1 VEYVIEI
8 TNFNV
13 RVGPTASDGKTFD
26 VAVNCVVSDHEIAV
40 VKALSPEVKFTT
52 AHRNALKRAI
62 LSLGFRYDWKS
73 KRKEL
78 GMNLAKEKIHHPS
91 EAKSDEDHIGFVV
104 HALSQ
109 MGYTVTKEGPEHYK
123 PSNISV
129 SRTDH
134 DDGSFTLSMSL
145 KVTPVH
151 PEQPSQ

>member
-1 VEYVIEI
+1 MEYAIEI

-78 GMNLAKEKIHHPS
+78 GMTLAKQKIHHPS
-91 EAKSDEDHIGFVV
+91 EAKSDADHFAFAQ
-104 HALSQ
+104 HALEQ
-109 MGYTVTKEGPEHYK
+109 IKAGHYT
-123 PSNISV
+123 PSNVSV
-129 SRTDH
+129 SRTDNS
-134 DDGSFTLSMSL
+134 DGSMSFSASW
-145 KVTPVH
+145 KMTPVH
-151 PEQPSQ
+151 PE